1 MRRTR
6 SLVVG
11 AVLIVGA
18 AAGPVAAQ
26 EDGPS
31 TTVPVET
38 TVPIETVPIET
49 VPIETTTTVQL
60 SAPSAS
66 STVAPTAA
74 PTTTVAAQVLGA
86 QEEPDDELPA
96 TGAETGLLLAVAL
109 VLGLTGAAS
118 VATGGRRQRAGS
130 RASQPTGDPASPR

>member
-109 VLGLTGAAS
+109 VLGLAGAAS
-118 VATGGRRQRAGS
+118 VATGGRRQRA
-130 RASQPTGDPASPR
+130 

>member
-38 TVPIETVPIET
+38 TVPIET